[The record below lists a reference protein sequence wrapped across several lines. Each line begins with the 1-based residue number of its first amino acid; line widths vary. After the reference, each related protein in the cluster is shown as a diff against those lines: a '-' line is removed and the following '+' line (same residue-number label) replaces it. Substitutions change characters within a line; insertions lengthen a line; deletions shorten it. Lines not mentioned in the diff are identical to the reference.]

1 MKKILLPLILLAG
14 MTLVG
19 CGGGGSPEPKPE
31 EGYGVAITNKTE
43 LQAQWY
49 AGEASRD
56 LAIDLTP
63 AGNVM
68 QELTKKTL
76 TVASNNDSVV
86 KVQGIS
92 LHALAK
98 GTAEI
103 TVTYHGW
110 KDKVS
115 LSIDKMPTV
124 QEKYG
129 VTHSGTSADPLTNE
143 EALTVAKHADYAKYK
158 DDLYV
163 GGKVASFYHAPGARD
178 DGAVSW
184 FLEPAQG
191 QTEKFEIYKCY
202 KTVSGKQANL
212 TDDDVWVGGYAVA
225 HGKFTKYNSQYE
237 TDGAIFDRCEGT
249 KPAPRTTIAA
259 TFAEALA
266 AGAKLADGA
275 DTYDYYKF
283 DAFVTAKEGDNYFL
297 TASKGEELVKA
308 KSDAQHG
315 EKDYYSNAIEVF
327 NGKAVAD
334 LLQKD
339 AKITV
344 TMILKN
350 YHGQVENLLAL
361 ATTDIVVVEEGEPWV
376 EPEPEKIT
384 VAQAIAKINAI
395 DISGV
400 AADKTSLYVVDEKGA
415 QLKFEVSGIIVKVGS
430 WSSQYGNGDAYIQD
444 EAGYDA
450 AKALQLFRIND
461 KAVFDRLVADE
472 TKVSVVCTLCAY
484 VRVNEGVPSIGARET
499 GANPVVTVSGD
510 VPPQPEPEKITVTQA
525 LEKINAI
532 DISGVT
538 ADKTT
543 LYVKDQA
550 GAELQFEVSGIITK
564 VGSWSSQYGNGD
576 AYIQDEAG
584 YDAAKALQLFR
595 INDKAVFDK
604 LVADETEVSVVC
616 KLAVYVRVNE
626 GVPSISARE
635 TNANPV
641 VTISGE
647 GGGEGGG
654 GEEQTALASANFT
667 DKALHDWTYVGSG
680 SVNYYSST
688 GIKLNSVGIGVK
700 SPSFEAQSS
709 VKVTIGIGAI
719 NTNTKT
725 AAGGDHVFTVEALAG
740 DTVVATQY
748 VDQVEV
754 GSLFATLTGTGITAV
769 RITYTAFFHNGTAY
783 CNVALSSA
791 SVEAIA

>member
-184 FLEPAQG
+184 FLEPAEG

-225 HGKFTKYNSQYE
+225 HGKFTSYKGQYE

-315 EKDYYSNAIEVF
+315 EKDYYSNAIEIYNVS
-327 NGKAVAD
+327 GAD
-334 LLQKD
+334 LLAKLKKD

-344 TMILKN
+344 KMIIKN
-350 YHGQVENLLAL
+350 YHAQVENLLAL
-361 ATTDIVVVEEGEPWV
+361 AAADVTVLEEGTDWPTPVPPTPTKTWK
-376 EPEPEKIT
+376 KIDAQPT
-384 VAQAIAKINAI
+384 VGGDYKLILNREDNASNPGLWFLKDQTEAEAKDGGKEYYITTSQAE
-395 DISGV
+395 
-400 AADKTSLYVVDEKGA
+400 T
-415 QLKFEVSGIIVKVGS
+415 
-430 WSSQYGNGDAYIQD
+430 
-444 EAGYDA
+444 DA
-450 AKALQLFRIND
+450 ATITLIAAEGGF
-461 KAVFDRLVADE
+461 
-472 TKVSVVCTLCAY
+472 KVK
-484 VRVNEGVPSIGARET
+484 IGARYLWIGLVGTHTNSLLKATEAEASVLT
-499 GANPVVTVSGD
+499 YDLTNGFGVTLSEAFWGLGTRNDRSFTTAGAVNLTQYPANYKVCLYVEDSEPVPSGSWD
-510 VPPQPEPEKITVTQA
+510 KITAQPTVGGDYKLILNREDNASNPGLWFLKDQTEAEAKDGGKEYYITTSQA
-525 LEKINAI
+525 ETDAATITLIAAEGGFKVKIGARYLWIGLVGTHTNSLLKATEAEASVLTY
-532 DISGVT
+532 DLTNGFGVT
-538 ADKTT
+538 LSEAFWGLGTRNDRSFTT
-543 LYVKDQA
+543 A
-550 GAELQFEVSGIITK
+550 GA
-564 VGSWSSQYGNGD
+564 
-576 AYIQDEAG
+576 
-584 YDAAKALQLFR
+584 
-595 INDKAVFDK
+595 
-604 LVADETEVSVVC
+604 
-616 KLAVYVRVNE
+616 VN
-626 GVPSISARE
+626 
-635 TNANPV
+635 
-641 VTISGE
+641 
-647 GGGEGGG
+647 
-654 GEEQTALASANFT
+654 L
-667 DKALHDWTYVGSG
+667 
-680 SVNYYSST
+680 
-688 GIKLNSVGIGVK
+688 
-700 SPSFEAQSS
+700 
-709 VKVTIGIGAI
+709 
-719 NTNTKT
+719 
-725 AAGGDHVFTVEALAG
+725 
-740 DTVVATQY
+740 TQY
-748 VDQVEV
+748 PANYKVCLYQ
-754 GSLFATLTGTGITAV
+754 
-769 RITYTAFFHNGTAY
+769 YN
-783 CNVALSSA
+783 
-791 SVEAIA
+791 EAA